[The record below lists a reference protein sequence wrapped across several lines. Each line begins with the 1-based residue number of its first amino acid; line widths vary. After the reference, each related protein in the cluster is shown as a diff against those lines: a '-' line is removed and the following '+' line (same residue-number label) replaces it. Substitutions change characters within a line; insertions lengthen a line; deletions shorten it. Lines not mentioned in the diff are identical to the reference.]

1 MTVISLVRPNKRG
14 KTSRKC
20 SLWLP
25 IIAPKGATSSSG
37 VNPAVPV
44 KTSIPRSHGRF
55 PPRSRT
61 GCWYVRCARTLMS
74 RKAHTSRS
82 VRPPSA
88 DYGLPDLL
96 PSFATLTSDEERE
109 RKAQSSIPGTY
120 TVIVMPESFSYLPG
134 HADERSGE
142 QSRSSTSSPLVDSG
156 QSSQRNDNPE
166 VNDPNVVILKTFPD
180 ARRYLCSDYRGS
192 TRTLESD
199 PQDSSH
205 SSTVSV
211 YSADLSALDDY
222 NAQEQTTLTDYEAM
236 LLSHFRNVI
245 WPKLV
250 PQGIWPDGSH
260 GPRLGV
266 EVLEQEAS
274 ICPPLFHAI
283 MAISKLG
290 LDRQG
295 SCINMSALNFH
306 RQDFPL
312 PQNILH
318 HSDNLLSD
326 GLFLT
331 QFLLLIHE
339 VMVAKPDGSSLW
351 SHYISQML
359 EITLLRQSALGV
371 ERFPFVIWWI
381 CNIDLYALLSG
392 AGTGDYVKMVLG
404 SDLLPWPGSSLSSID
419 SCGTDVIGSHEP
431 DNPTLLLQL
440 YRDMFGLAV
449 QLGLAIA
456 GRKKLGASDPYAPIN
471 LHEDLKQLWDSSEVR
486 FWAEKQT
493 RLPKQLQSILEQMN
507 LLFHTSLLCYYTTSP
522 CPGQSIG
529 LGEIPEQRVHHHTTM
544 ILQHAEATI
553 MNIQGSLPHFI
564 IFPLF
569 LAGIAAETIDLK
581 VKAWELLS
589 NIEENEIGYN
599 ASTTCYMLQLVY
611 ECQMQRSSGNSGRP
625 FPWIDWV
632 ELLAER
638 GFRLVSYG

>member
-1 MTVISLVRPNKRG
+1 MSDVETVGNLVWDP
-14 KTSRKC
+14 
-20 SLWLP
+20 
-25 IIAPKGATSSSG
+25 
-37 VNPAVPV
+37 
-44 KTSIPRSHGRF
+44 
-55 PPRSRT
+55 
-61 GCWYVRCARTLMS
+61 
-74 RKAHTSRS
+74 HTSRS

-274 ICPPLFHAI
+274 ICPPRQSSIGRFI
-283 MAISKLG
+283 SYAISTAHT
-290 LDRQG
+290 R
-295 SCINMSALNFH
+295 
-306 RQDFPL
+306 
-312 PQNILH
+312 
-318 HSDNLLSD
+318 
-326 GLFLT
+326 
-331 QFLLLIHE
+331 
-339 VMVAKPDGSSLW
+339 
-351 SHYISQML
+351 
-359 EITLLRQSALGV
+359 
-371 ERFPFVIWWI
+371 
-381 CNIDLYALLSG
+381 
-392 AGTGDYVKMVLG
+392 G